1 MKDSDSLV
9 SIIVPVYNAD
19 KVLKKCVS
27 SIQAQS
33 YTNIEII
40 LVNDGS
46 TDSSGKICDELAKS
60 DNRVRVVHKNNG
72 GISSAQNAGLD
83 IAEGTYIAFCD
94 NDDFMTPSCINTLVC
109 ALEHSEADMAKGRWS
124 QISIDIY
131 SQNLEQ
137 FTGAEAQ
144 PHRTVTFS
152 HAFAAY
158 EGVFTKIHRALGGRK
173 TKALYMTEANW
184 GKLYKAHLW
193 SGVRFPERRYAQDI
207 AVMGILCS
215 RSKRVVDVDAVVY
228 FWVQNAESVS
238 HTKNFEFCHDCIVS
252 SAEVFEAA
260 LSEGITPKRSYFMM
274 RRMLIL
280 EAAVAVSAAEKEQH
294 EQDWTLFKAE
304 RSKLR
309 LSQRMSC
316 AVISCIRRAE
326 SFVYDK
332 VKSVR

>member
-33 YTNIEII
+33 YSNIEII
-40 LVNDGS
+40 LIDDGS
-46 TDSSGKICDELAKS
+46 VDSSGEICDQLAKA
-60 DNRVRVVHKNNG
+60 DDRVRVLHKSNG

-83 IAEGTYIAFCD
+83 MAEGAYIAFCD
-94 NDDFMTPSCINTLVC
+94 NDDLMAPSCIDTLVR
-109 ALEHSEADMAKGRWS
+109 ALENSEADMAKGRWNQLS
-124 QISIDIY
+124 PDAY
-131 SQNLEQ
+131 LRKLEQ
-137 FTGAEAQ
+137 LTGTETQ
-144 PHRTVTFS
+144 PHRTITFS

-158 EGVFTKIHRALGGRK
+158 EGVFTKIHRILGGRK

-228 FWVQNAESVS
+228 FWVQNIESVS
-238 HTKNFEFCHDCIVS
+238 HTKNFEFCHDCVVS
-252 SAEVFEAA
+252 SSEVFEAA
-260 LSEGITPKRSYFMM
+260 LTEGITPKRSYFMM
-274 RRMLIL
+274 RRMLTL
-280 EAAVAVSAAEKEQH
+280 EAAVAISVADRVQRA
-294 EQDWTLFKAE
+294 QDWELFKAK

-316 AVISCIRRAE
+316 AATSYIRRME
-326 SFVYDK
+326 SFIYDT
-332 VKSVR
+332 VKTVR

>member
-1 MKDSDSLV
+1 MKDSLV
-9 SIIVPVYNAD
+9 SIIVPVYNAE

-27 SIQAQS
+27 SIQAQTYS
-33 YTNIEII
+33 NTEII
-40 LVNDGS
+40 LIDDGS
-46 TDSSGKICDELAKS
+46 ADSSGEICDRLAEA
-60 DNRVRVVHKNNG
+60 DDRVRVLHKSNG

-83 IAEGTYIAFCD
+83 MAKGTYIAFCD
-94 NDDFMTPSCINTLVC
+94 NDDLMAPSCINTLVR
-109 ALEHSEADMAKGRWS
+109 ALEHSEADMAKGRWCQLS
-124 QISIDIY
+124 PDAY
-131 SQNLEQ
+131 SRRPKQL
-137 FTGAEAQ
+137 TSAETQ
-144 PHRTVTFS
+144 LHRTITFS

-158 EGVFTKIHRALGGRK
+158 EGVFTKIHRILGGHK
-173 TKALYMTEANW
+173 TEALYMTEANW

-274 RRMLIL
+274 RHMLIL